1 MSFNMIHDVIMY
13 AMLGMIIIATY
24 VIVERMIYFSY
35 SMREGKRISAF
46 VNSHLH
52 DTNLHAELREQFSG
66 SQSPQGQALS
76 EIVNAPPM
84 SHTATEF
91 FVQSIYVAKQALL
104 SKRLWLLDT
113 IVTLSPLMG
122 LLGTIM
128 GIIDAFH
135 SLASNGTSDPAAVS
149 NGIGT
154 ALFATGLG
162 IAIALYSLAFFNFF
176 GEKVEQINNQMKLI
190 SLKFLATK

>member
-1 MSFNMIHDVIMY
+1 MSFTMIHDAIMY
-13 AMLGMIIIATY
+13 AMIGMIIFATF

-52 DTNLHAELREQFSG
+52 DTNLHEELRAEFSG
-66 SQSPQGQALS
+66 SQSPQGQALC
-76 EIVNAPPM
+76 EIVEAPQM
-84 SHTATEF
+84 SHAATEF
-91 FVQSIYVAKQALL
+91 FVQSVYVAKQPLL

-149 NGIGT
+149 HGIGT

>member
-1 MSFNMIHDVIMY
+1 MSYNLLHDAIMY
-13 AMLGMIIIATY
+13 AMLFMAMLATY
-24 VIVERMIYFSY
+24 VIIERLIFFSY
-35 SMREGKRISAF
+35 SIKEGKKLATF

-52 DTNLHAELREQFSG
+52 DSNLHQELREQCTDSR
-66 SQSPQGQALS
+66 SPQGLAIC
-76 EIVNAPPM
+76 EIIDAAPM
-84 SHTATEF
+84 TASATEF
-91 FVQSIYVAKQALL
+91 FVQSVYIEKQPLIT
-104 SKRLWLLDT
+104 KRLWLLDT

-149 NGIGT
+149 HGIGN

-162 IAIALYSLAFFNFF
+162 IAIALYSMAFFNFF
-176 GEKVEQINNQMKLI
+176 GEKVEQLNTQMKLI
-190 SLKFLATK
+190 SLKFLTTK

>member
-13 AMLGMIIIATY
+13 AMLGMIITATY

>member
-1 MSFNMIHDVIMY
+1 MSFTMIHDAIMY
-13 AMLGMIIIATY
+13 AMIGMIIFATF

-52 DTNLHAELREQFSG
+52 DANLHEELRVEFAG
-66 SQSPQGQALS
+66 SQSPQGQALC
-76 EIVNAPPM
+76 EIVDAPAM

-91 FVQSIYVAKQALL
+91 FVQSVYVAKQSLL
-104 SKRLWLLDT
+104 NKRLWLLDT

-135 SLASNGTSDPAAVS
+135 SLSSGGTSDPAAVS
-149 NGIGT
+149 HGIGT

>member
-1 MSFNMIHDVIMY
+1 MSYNLLHDVIMY
-13 AMLGMIIIATY
+13 AMLGMALIATY
-24 VIVERMIYFSY
+24 VIVERMIFFSY
-35 SMREGKRISAF
+35 TMKEGKGLAAF

-52 DTNLHAELREQFSG
+52 DTNLHQELRDKFSDSRG
-66 SQSPQGQALS
+66 PQGQAMC
-76 EIVNAPPM
+76 EIVDAAPM
-84 SHTATEF
+84 SHAATEF
-91 FVQSIYVAKQALL
+91 FVQSVYVAKQPLL
-104 SKRLWLLDT
+104 TKRLWLLDT

-135 SLASNGTSDPAAVS
+135 SLASNGTSDPSAVS
-149 NGIGT
+149 RGIGT

-162 IAIALYSLAFFNFF
+162 IAIALYSMAFFNFF
-176 GEKVEQINNQMKLI
+176 GEKVEQVNNQMKLI

>member
-52 DTNLHAELREQFSG
+52 DTNLHAELCEQFSG